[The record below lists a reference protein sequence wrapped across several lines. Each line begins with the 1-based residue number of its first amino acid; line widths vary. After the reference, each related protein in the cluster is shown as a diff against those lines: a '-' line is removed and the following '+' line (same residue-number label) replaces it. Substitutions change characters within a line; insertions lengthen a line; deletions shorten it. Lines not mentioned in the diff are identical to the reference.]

1 MAKLRLKL
9 KLLNIRRFHKS
20 HMLTIS
26 ILCLFPANL
35 CIRLNLNLH
44 RFMVRDFT
52 YNEKDIADG
61 KMEISKLEDDKK
73 KQYVSSTANGNYML
87 IDGFLHG

>member
-1 MAKLRLKL
+1 
-9 KLLNIRRFHKS
+9 
-20 HMLTIS
+20 
-26 ILCLFPANL
+26 
-35 CIRLNLNLH
+35 
-44 RFMVRDFT
+44 MVRDFT

-87 IDGFLHG
+87 IDGFLFGLLSFISLMYFRALWLNG

>member
-1 MAKLRLKL
+1 MYMGF
-9 KLLNIRRFHKS
+9 N
-20 HMLTIS
+20 
-26 ILCLFPANL
+26 LFS
-35 CIRLNLNLH
+35 LH

-73 KQYVSSTANGNYML
+73 KQYVSRTTNGNIMF
-87 IDGFLHG
+87 INGFLHG

>member
-9 KLLNIRRFHKS
+9 KLLNIRRFQKS
-20 HMLTIS
+20 HRLTIS
-26 ILCLFPANL
+26 ILCLF
-35 CIRLNLNLH
+35 NLH

-87 IDGFLHG
+87 IDGFLYG

>member
-1 MAKLRLKL
+1 
-9 KLLNIRRFHKS
+9 
-20 HMLTIS
+20 
-26 ILCLFPANL
+26 
-35 CIRLNLNLH
+35 
-44 RFMVRDFT
+44 MVRDFT

-87 IDGFLHG
+87 IDGFLYGLLSFISLMYFRALWLNG

>member
-9 KLLNIRRFHKS
+9 KLLNIRRFQKS

-26 ILCLFPANL
+26 ILCLFPSNL

-73 KQYVSSTANGNYML
+73 KQYVSSTANGNYMF

>member
-1 MAKLRLKL
+1 
-9 KLLNIRRFHKS
+9 
-20 HMLTIS
+20 
-26 ILCLFPANL
+26 
-35 CIRLNLNLH
+35 
-44 RFMVRDFT
+44 MVRDFT

-73 KQYVSSTANGNYML
+73 KQYVSSTANGNHML

>member
-1 MAKLRLKL
+1 
-9 KLLNIRRFHKS
+9 
-20 HMLTIS
+20 
-26 ILCLFPANL
+26 
-35 CIRLNLNLH
+35 
-44 RFMVRDFT
+44 MVRDFT

-87 IDGFLHG
+87 INGFLYGLLSFISLMYFRALWLNG

>member
-1 MAKLRLKL
+1 
-9 KLLNIRRFHKS
+9 
-20 HMLTIS
+20 
-26 ILCLFPANL
+26 
-35 CIRLNLNLH
+35 
-44 RFMVRDFT
+44 MVRDFT

-87 IDGFLHG
+87 IDGFFICIVKFNILNVF

>member
-1 MAKLRLKL
+1 
-9 KLLNIRRFHKS
+9 
-20 HMLTIS
+20 
-26 ILCLFPANL
+26 
-35 CIRLNLNLH
+35 
-44 RFMVRDFT
+44 MVRDFT

-87 IDGFLHG
+87 IDGFLYGYLSFISLMYFRALWLNG

>member
-9 KLLNIRRFHKS
+9 ILLNIRRFQKS

-26 ILCLFPANL
+26 ILCLFPAKL

-73 KQYVSSTANGNYML
+73 KQYVSSTANGNHML

>member
-1 MAKLRLKL
+1 
-9 KLLNIRRFHKS
+9 
-20 HMLTIS
+20 MLTIS
-26 ILCLFPANL
+26 ISVCFLWNYVHGFNLFS
-35 CIRLNLNLH
+35 LH

-73 KQYVSSTANGNYML
+73 KQYVSRTTNGNIMF
-87 IDGFLHG
+87 INGFLHG

>member
-1 MAKLRLKL
+1 
-9 KLLNIRRFHKS
+9 
-20 HMLTIS
+20 
-26 ILCLFPANL
+26 
-35 CIRLNLNLH
+35 
-44 RFMVRDFT
+44 MVRDFT

-87 IDGFLHG
+87 IDGFLHGYLSFISLMYFRALWLNG

>member
-9 KLLNIRRFHKS
+9 KLLNIRRFQKS

-26 ILCLFPANL
+26 ILCLFPVKL
-35 CIRLNLNLH
+35 CIRHNLNLH